1 MAFGDPEMIPQ
12 SGEITIQM
20 AWGIGPHGCVTLAM
34 VAYIISQDVEVAREF
49 LSLRNSYPKVN
60 AQ

>member
-20 AWGIGPHGCVTLAM
+20 VWGIGPHGCVTLAM
-34 VAYIISQDVEVAREF
+34 AAYIISQDVEIAREF
-49 LSLRNSYPKVN
+49 LSLRNSHPEVS

>member
-12 SGEITIQM
+12 SGEITIQK

-34 VAYIISQDVEVAREF
+34 VAYIISQDAEVAREF
-49 LSLRNSYPKVN
+49 LSLRNSHPEVS